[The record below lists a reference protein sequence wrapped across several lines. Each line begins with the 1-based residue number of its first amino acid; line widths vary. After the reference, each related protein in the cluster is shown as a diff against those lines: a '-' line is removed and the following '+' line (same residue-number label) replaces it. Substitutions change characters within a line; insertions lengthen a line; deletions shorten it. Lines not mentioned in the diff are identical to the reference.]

1 MPPGPNT
8 TSSITT
14 GMGEPSAGGRYGA
27 PVAQEVGEVD
37 GGRPAVRDDAR
48 GAVDRGAPSLASV
61 VETLADLAPHGTDRA
76 ADLTIPLDWFQWL
89 PLGDATQLLA
99 SCSWSAPAMPNDHV
113 PGGGQLAGAVSDAV
127 LGDRAET
134 PAVPIPAPL
143 GDQLAAV
150 DLVRPEQR
158 PLRIGWLFLAGHAA
172 VDGRRRRILVPLVT
186 VPVRVKRGL
195 RKGVA
200 HLVPAGDAEL
210 TALVP
215 AGADRR
221 RLEGNLSFGGGAF
234 AGVTGEAV
242 APAMLRRLHGLELFA
257 DGAAR
262 AAGFPLDP
270 PVRLVPAGPGPDE
283 LVDRDGLVIVA
294 GAAVYA
300 HTEGAGLNRAEGVR
314 RWAAIAADRW
324 TALHALYLDRPDPP
338 ISENVDVAD
347 DDRGASSHRSHREQP
362 PGPGGPDRDPVS
374 SFPLTPSQKRALADA
389 RHRPV
394 TVIAGAP
401 GTGKSHT
408 VVAIAHDAL
417 ARGRSVLLASRTDAS
432 IDALVDLF
440 ERSPGP
446 RPVVFGSNERRR
458 ALAEHLAAGQSA
470 PAPAGTCD
478 QARAVLAA
486 AVERRN
492 GQRSWIAERLAAEA
506 LAALPP
512 WEADEARRLA
522 PGLFDPAVDLDAVAR
537 LVVAATGDDDD
548 GWLDR
553 RRRRHALDDL
563 LAVAGTHATDDPEA
577 LRRGLA
583 AALGHARAAQVRSRL
598 EADGGLRLDHAWVD
612 LEHDEDAV
620 RAAYSSWLALDARS
634 EARRNRTTLPAVAA
648 LATALR
654 SGRAA
659 RREHLAALGDGSGL
673 TTALPL
679 WAGTLADIEDLL
691 PPRPALFDLVI
702 LDEASSIDQPLAVGA
717 LARGAR
723 CVVVGDPN
731 QLRHV
736 SFLGDDEQRAALARH
751 GITDGVLAAR
761 LDVRRN
767 STFDVA
773 AGVAPVHR
781 LDEQFRSR
789 PHLVELLSTRFYG
802 GHMAVATRT
811 PRTHGIDAIDVRRL
825 DAARDAGG
833 VVRAEVRA
841 VVDELRALRRR
852 GATSVGVVSP
862 FRAQADAIEAAV
874 LATFGTDDLEALDL
888 RIGTV
893 HAMQGNERDVVI
905 ASLGIGRDDTSAWRF
920 VQDPHL
926 FCVLA
931 TRARDQLVVLV
942 SAEPPPGGLA
952 ADYLAQADHAPGPPP
967 PVDNG
972 TPWSHRIADAVAD
985 TGVPVR
991 TAYPAGRHV
1000 VDVAAGDDLRFVG
1013 IVCGVHPDGPEAHI
1027 DRHLELRRAG
1037 WPLAEAFASRW
1048 GDAVGEAA
1056 VELTRP
1062 LRPDTERR

>member
-1 MPPGPNT
+1 MA
-8 TSSITT
+8 
-14 GMGEPSAGGRYGA
+14 E
-27 PVAQEVGEVD
+27 EVGEVD
-37 GGRPAVRDDAR
+37 GGRPAAREDASGPTR
-48 GAVDRGAPSLASV
+48 PGATTMAEVL
-61 VETLADLAPHGTDRA
+61 ETLADLAPHGTDRA
-76 ADLTIPLDWFQWL
+76 ADVSIPIDWFQWL
-89 PLGDATQLLA
+89 PLGAATKLLTF
-99 SCSWSAPAMPNDHV
+99 SSWVVPGPAADSDHV
-113 PGGGQLAGAVSDAV
+113 PGGGQLAQVVSEVV
-127 LGDRAET
+127 LGDRAEA
-134 PAVPIPAPL
+134 PSVPIDGAL

-158 PLRIGWLFLAGHAA
+158 PLRIGWLFLAGHAL
-172 VDGRRRRILVPLVT
+172 VDGRRRKVLVPLVT

-195 RKGVA
+195 RKGA
-200 HLVPAGDAEL
+200 AQLVPAGDAEL
-210 TALVP
+210 TSLVP
-215 AGADRR
+215 AGTDRR
-221 RLEGNLSFGGGAF
+221 RLEGNLAFGGGAL
-234 AGVTGEAV
+234 ADERGEAV
-242 APAMLRRLHGLELFA
+242 SPAMLRRLRGLEQFA
-257 DGAAR
+257 REAAL
-262 AAGFPLDP
+262 AAGFDVDHLGE
-270 PVRLVPAGPGPDE
+270 LVPAGPGPDE
-283 LVDRDGLVIVA
+283 LVDRDGLVVVA

-300 HTEGAGLNRAEGVR
+300 HTEGGGWNRAEGLR
-314 RWAAIAADRW
+314 RWAASTDDRW

-338 ISENVDVAD
+338 TATATATAD
-347 DDRGASSHRSHREQP
+347 DAHHRARPGRHTDP
-362 PGPGGPDRDPVS
+362 PGPSGPDRDPVS
-374 SFPLTPSQKRALADA
+374 SFPLTPSQRRALADA

-408 VVAIAHDAL
+408 VVAIAHDTL
-417 ARGRSVLLASRTDAS
+417 ARGGSVLLASRTDAS

-458 ALAEHLAAGQSA
+458 ALAEHLAAGQAA
-470 PAPAGTCD
+470 PAPAGSCD
-478 QARAVLAA
+478 EARAVLAA

-492 GQRSWIAERLAAEA
+492 GLRSWIAERLAAEA

-522 PGLFDPAVDLDAVAR
+522 PGLFDPSVDLDAVAR

-563 LAVAGTHATDDPEA
+563 LAVSGAHGGDDRDA

-598 EADGGLRLDHAWVD
+598 EAEGGLRLDGAWDDLAHA
-612 LEHDEDAV
+612 EDEV
-620 RAAYSSWLALDARS
+620 RSAYSAWLALDARS
-634 EARRNRTTLPAVAA
+634 ETRRNRTTLPAVAA
-648 LATALR
+648 LGTALR

-659 RREHLAALGDGSGL
+659 RREHLAALGDGAAL

-691 PPRPALFDLVI
+691 PPRAGLFDLVI

-767 STFDVA
+767 SAFDVA
-773 AGVAPVHR
+773 AGVAHVHR

-789 PHLVELLSTRFYG
+789 PHLVELLRKRFYG

-825 DAARDAGG
+825 DAKRDRDG
-833 VVRAEVRA
+833 VVHAEVRA
-841 VVDELRALRRR
+841 VVDELRHLRQR

-862 FRAQADAIEAAV
+862 FRAQAEAIEAAV
-874 LATFGTDDLEALDL
+874 LGSFRTDDLEALDL

-931 TRARDQLVVLV
+931 TRARDELVVLV
-942 SAEPPPGGLA
+942 SAEPPAGGLA
-952 ADYLAQADHAPGPPP
+952 ADYLAQADQAPGPPP
-967 PVDNG
+967 PADSG
-972 TPWSHRIADAVAD
+972 TPWSRRIGDAVAD
-985 TGVPVR
+985 TGVAVR
-991 TAYPAGRHV
+991 TAYPSGRHV

-1037 WPLAEAFASRW
+1037 WPLTEAFASRW

-1056 VELTRP
+1056 VELTRT
-1062 LRPDTERR
+1062 LRRDDPPR